1 MTARVTPELRSR
13 LQQYAKK
20 LLEYSW
26 DTSLIL
32 TLGFG
37 AILLFML
44 VYGLAINYKLINPPP
59 LFCHSMVGDK
69 HVEGICK

>member
-1 MTARVTPELRSR
+1 MTARVTPDLKSR

-26 DTSLIL
+26 DASLIL

-37 AILLFML
+37 AMLLFML
-44 VYGLAINYKLINPPP
+44 MYGLAINYNIINPPP
-59 LFCHSMVGDK
+59 LLCHYMVGNK
-69 HVEGICK
+69 HVEDICK